1 MKRSLTKIILASSL
15 FITALGNAQSQKVT
29 AIDNVAVKM
38 GVKGDTATY
47 LAMEVLG
54 KLDSK
59 QRVEKLN
66 EEENNLKILQSELTK
81 EEAKLA
87 AAQNI
92 MLENNVKQTAY
103 TLTTPLLFV
112 SGAVALGTGLW
123 STNTFFDGYNTSP
136 KVNKVFWTSALV
148 GAITYAS
155 KKFISTEVTLQ
166 RDQVAQLKASV
177 ENIRSQANKV
187 QEVIEILKKFYRID
201 IDVNVN
207 VKQ

>member
-15 FITALGNAQSQKVT
+15 FITALGNAQSQKIT

-103 TLTTPLLFV
+103 TLTTPLLIV
-112 SGAVALGTGLW
+112 SGAVAAGTGFW
-123 STNTFFDGYNTSP
+123 STMTLFDGYTSP